1 MTHKERC
8 VHAVWILG
16 DDGAAAGGDILLRAL
31 YAPLEFPDGDAGAFA
46 SDASEMLSCT
56 RRWGGG
62 VLAVDLQFALS
73 FLFVFSFWIYPVHLE
88 GIC

>member
-1 MTHKERC
+1 MYC

-16 DDGAAAGGDILLRAL
+16 DDSATAGGDILLRAL
-31 YAPLEFPDGDAGAFA
+31 YAPLEFPDGDAAGAFA

-62 VLAVDLQFALS
+62 CWPLICNLHS
-73 FLFVFSFWIYPVHLE
+73 HSFSFWIYPVHLE
-88 GIC
+88 RVYYHHD